1 MCRWSS
7 LRPLFSIARSD
18 RNITIANRCALVLI
32 VALFPIMNLGWD
44 ARCLADPGSRL
55 WISAQPAS
63 QTVSAGQ
70 SATFAVVASGR
81 GNISYQWYKNGT
93 PVSGANSSSYT
104 TPPTTSSDN
113 GEQFVV
119 VVSSKFGNLSSST
132 ATLTVNAPAAVA
144 PSIATQ
150 PINQTVIVGQTATF
164 SVAVNGTTPL
174 AYQWQKNGV
183 AIAGATSSSYTTPA
197 ATTTDNASTFR
208 VAVSNAAGNA
218 TSNAATLTVNSAS
231 TPALQLS
238 PTSITFSN
246 DVVGSPASQALIIT
260 NTGTAALN
268 ITQINVTGAA
278 FSVSGFSLPLSVTA
292 GQRATVNVAFNPA
305 SAGTVSGNI
314 SIVSNAPASP
324 ASVSLSG
331 SAVAATYTLGI
342 SPTSLNF
349 GNVTTGASSPAQT
362 VTITNTGNSSVTIS
376 SITVSGAGYSLSGGG
391 APVTLAP
398 SQKLTLSVTFD
409 PTATG
414 TVNRSISIASNAT
427 GSPATITLSGTGV
440 QASHIVSL
448 TWTDSGSAISGYNVY
463 RSTTSGSGY
472 VKINPSLV
480 SAMSYSDSSV
490 LNATTYYYVTTAV
503 DTGGNESSYSNEA
516 FAAIP

>member
-1 MCRWSS
+1 MKNTRLSYVCRWSS

-218 TSNAATLTVNSAS
+218 TSNAAYGH
-231 TPALQLS
+231 P
-238 PTSITFSN
+238 
-246 DVVGSPASQALIIT
+246 
-260 NTGTAALN
+260 
-268 ITQINVTGAA
+268 GAA
-278 FSVSGFSLPLSVTA
+278 YQTGHADRQLCLYSRTSAEPDIDYFLKRRRWFSGLSSLDHH
-292 GQRATVNVAFNPA
+292 QYRH
-305 SAGTVSGNI
+305 
-314 SIVSNAPASP
+314 
-324 ASVSLSG
+324 G
-331 SAVAATYTLGI
+331 SSEYH
-342 SPTSLNF
+342 PN
-349 GNVTTGASSPAQT
+349 QC
-362 VTITNTGNSSVTIS
+362 
-376 SITVSGAGYSLSGGG
+376 
-391 APVTLAP
+391 
-398 SQKLTLSVTFD
+398 D
-409 PTATG
+409 R
-414 TVNRSISIASNAT
+414 RSI
-427 GSPATITLSGTGV
+427 
-440 QASHIVSL
+440 QC
-448 TWTDSGSAISGYNVY
+448 
-463 RSTTSGSGY
+463 
-472 VKINPSLV
+472 
-480 SAMSYSDSSV
+480 
-490 LNATTYYYVTTAV
+490 
-503 DTGGNESSYSNEA
+503 
-516 FAAIP
+516 